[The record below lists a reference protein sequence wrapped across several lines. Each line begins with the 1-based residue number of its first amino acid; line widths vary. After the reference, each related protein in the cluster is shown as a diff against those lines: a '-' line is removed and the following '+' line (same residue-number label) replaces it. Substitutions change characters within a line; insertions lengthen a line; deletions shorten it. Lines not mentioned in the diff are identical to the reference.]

1 MNLTAARQGGCG
13 RGLSVDGRCS
23 WGDMTVSRTEDPSR
37 RFPPPRLAR
46 LVSSIPAK
54 FSSAAAPPA
63 ADETLGNNVGKNK
76 AAWFSAGPV
85 RRRWVVA
92 VFVGS
97 AVFATATA
105 VFTTQTL
112 HRVWGVAAVCAY
124 GLAAVAALL
133 WKSRGV
139 DLALVIAISGAVAG
153 PLMWLAASGQ
163 GQPEVIVIERSAGLL
178 ARHGDPYESQ
188 AQIAPTGNPDSY
200 NPYLPAL
207 TLFGLPHALG
217 WPGLTSDPRLWFGL
231 AFAAMLVF
239 ALLRARA
246 PDPWRWTALIIATP
260 AIALPIAVGGTD
272 LPVLALIC
280 LGLAFLRAKP
290 QPVAAGL
297 ALGAASAMK
306 ATAWPAVLIGVALLA
321 AGGGWRPAVK
331 FAGAA
336 LAVSA
341 AVIAPFAALW
351 PHELVQNTIM
361 FPLGLTKIKSQ
372 AASPLIGH
380 LLAET
385 GSVGHIAAVV
395 LLALA
400 GLAVASSLVLR
411 PLKDARAAALRLALG
426 LALMFTLAP
435 ATRFGYFSY
444 PAALLVWLWLAGPEH
459 GEQPEGTRPNRG
471 RLATVT

>member
-1 MNLTAARQGGCG
+1 
-13 RGLSVDGRCS
+13 
-23 WGDMTVSRTEDPSR
+23 MTLSRTEDPTR
-37 RFPPPRLAR
+37 RFPMPRLAR
-46 LVSSIPAK
+46 LVSSIPGALT
-54 FSSAAAPPA
+54 SAVAAAPPA
-63 ADETLGNNVGKNK
+63 ADETVERTKRSWL
-76 AAWFSAGPV
+76 SAGSV

-92 VFVGS
+92 VFVAS
-97 AVFATATA
+97 AVFAGATA

-139 DLALVIAISGAVAG
+139 DLALIIAISGAIAG

-178 ARHGDPYESQ
+178 VRHGNPYQSQ
-188 AQIAPTGNPDSY
+188 AQIAPTGDPNSY

-217 WPGLTSDPRLWFGL
+217 WPGLSSDPRLWFGL

-272 LPVLALIC
+272 LPVLALMC

-306 ATAWPAVLIGVALLA
+306 ATAWPALLIGAALLA

-331 FAGAA
+331 FAGTA
-336 LAVSA
+336 LAVCT

-351 PHELVQNTIM
+351 PRELVQNTIM
-361 FPLGLTKIKSQ
+361 FPLGLTRIKSQ
-372 AASPLIGH
+372 AASPLLGH

-385 GSVGHIAAVV
+385 GSAGHIAAVA
-395 LLALA
+395 LLATA
-400 GLAVASSLVLR
+400 GLAVAVSLVLR

-459 GEQPEGTRPNRG
+459 AQQPKETRPNRG